1 MLGLDPHKETIMENK
16 KKTWI
21 RPQLIVLGRGQPEEN
36 VLVAC
41 KNETAGIDQGPGA
54 GEGCRVNHPR
64 FGTCK
69 TQFDT

>member
-41 KNETAGIDQGPGA
+41 KARGGAGTPVGPGELSRCSID
-54 GEGCRVNHPR
+54 GQV
-64 FGTCK
+64 CK
-69 TQFDT
+69 IDVDT